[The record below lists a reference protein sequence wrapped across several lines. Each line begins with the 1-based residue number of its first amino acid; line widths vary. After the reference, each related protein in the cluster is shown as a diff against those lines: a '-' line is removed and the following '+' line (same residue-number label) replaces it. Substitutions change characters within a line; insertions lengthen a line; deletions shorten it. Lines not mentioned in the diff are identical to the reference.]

1 MTLITDSNW
10 DVNYFIS
17 PDSDLRLGNCD
28 YNGTRVIYAA
38 SVPFIYVNYS
48 SGMAFTDHLE
58 SSSGTADVR
67 TISDGFDIRA
77 TYDLYGGTYLYEHIW
92 RFYSD
97 GQFGSTIIVLG
108 PGVDHN
114 DNHIYHVPF
123 RYDLDISGASG
134 DSFQRRF
141 LPFPFAPWA
150 DVAQEGRVLPGLF
163 PPTLFNWRLVD
174 NTTGR
179 RAMIRAREGDNGEI
193 WAFQYSSLEAWTSW
207 GGVQSAPPGSP
218 GSVPAVYDNNQSVQ
232 NTDVVLWYIAHIPS
246 ANLIT
251 GCGPSLKLLGF

>member
-1 MTLITDSNW
+1 MTLISQDNW

-48 SGMAFTDHLE
+48 AGFFFTDRVE
-58 SSSGTADVR
+58 SNSGIADVR
-67 TISDGFDIRA
+67 NIADGFDIRA
-77 TYDLYGGTYLYEHIW
+77 SYDLYGGSYLYEHIW

-97 GQFGSTIIVLG
+97 GQFGSTIIVHG

-114 DNHIYHVPF
+114 DNHTYHVPF
-123 RYDLDISGASG
+123 RYDLDVSGASG

-141 LPFPFAPWA
+141 LPFAPWA
-150 DVAQEGRVLPGLF
+150 NVAQEGRVLSFF
-163 PPTLFNWRLVD
+163 PPTLFNWRLLD
-174 NTTGR
+174 TATGK
-179 RAMIRAREGDNGEI
+179 RAMIRTREGDNGEI
-193 WAFQYSSLEAWTSW
+193 WALQYSSLEAWTSW
-207 GGVQSAPPGSP
+207 GGSQSTPPGSP